1 MNSEIIEAAK
11 NKIDAIDWTQ
21 KSIAQVNAENE
32 EAASA
37 EIAKIV
43 ATAVNNSKVTIG
55 VDVSEFD
62 EATAGSA
69 DTTKEG
75 ENGKAIF
82 TVTASVGSH
91 TYTTD
96 AITVVITATEYK
108 GQLNADALANAT
120 AALNDIAWA
129 NIAQETANTEAD
141 VIEFIKNKAEEAIAA
156 KNEGVNKPVKVD
168 VDVTVTDLT
177 PAVAGSSSTEREGDN
192 GSVTFTVTATVAGET
207 YTISKSFAIIATYY
221 DGVMDKDAV
230 NAGKEA
236 LDNLTET
243 TVTVKIGATAAE
255 ILEYVKT
262 HLQSFMTGNATGV
275 TVSVAAVSETQ
286 FTVTLT
292 KGSEIVQTTVTLTVE
307 EEDPIK
313 LDAPEALYFTEGLA
327 SWSAVDHA
335 VSYTVNLYIVSGNSM
350 ELVETVNTTDSRY
363 YFFDSMAEG
372 SSYVYDVTVRGD
384 GIYYVDSDVSVHSG
398 VYTKDTALTPEQA
411 MLILM
416 MLKSTRADITATA
429 GEGGSIT
436 NDGVKTIRRGNDITY
451 HITAAEGYVIDTVIV
466 DGQAIGAVSE
476 YTFQNVQKDHTIVA
490 VFKEAKWQNPFTDV
504 NELHSYYDAVRFVYE
519 RGLFEGVSKTEFAPT
534 VSMTRAM
541 FVTVL
546 WRLEGM
552 PVVNYAMQFSDV
564 DENTWYTEAIR
575 WAAAQGIVEGYGDG
589 VYGTN
594 DPVTVEQAAVIMAR
608 YAQHAGKY
616 TPGYADLNAF
626 ADQADVADWA
636 SEAMQWSVSS
646 GIYMGEA
653 GNLQPKAEAPRSLA
667 AEWMYEYT
675 VRFGK

>member
-1 MNSEIIEAAK
+1 
-11 NKIDAIDWTQ
+11 
-21 KSIAQVNAENE
+21 
-32 EAASA
+32 
-37 EIAKIV
+37 
-43 ATAVNNSKVTIG
+43 
-55 VDVSEFD
+55 
-62 EATAGSA
+62 
-69 DTTKEG
+69 
-75 ENGKAIF
+75 
-82 TVTASVGSH
+82 
-91 TYTTD
+91 
-96 AITVVITATEYK
+96 
-108 GQLNADALANAT
+108 
-120 AALNDIAWA
+120 
-129 NIAQETANTEAD
+129 
-141 VIEFIKNKAEEAIAA
+141 
-156 KNEGVNKPVKVD
+156 
-168 VDVTVTDLT
+168 
-177 PAVAGSSSTEREGDN
+177 
-192 GSVTFTVTATVAGET
+192 
-207 YTISKSFAIIATYY
+207 
-221 DGVMDKDAV
+221 MDKDAV
-230 NAGKEA
+230 GAGKEA

-262 HLQSFMTGNATGV
+262 HLQPFMTGNATGV

-292 KGSEIVQTTVTLTVE
+292 KGSESVQTTVTLTVE

>member
-1 MNSEIIEAAK
+1 M
-11 NKIDAIDWTQ
+11 
-21 KSIAQVNAENE
+21 
-32 EAASA
+32 
-37 EIAKIV
+37 
-43 ATAVNNSKVTIG
+43 
-55 VDVSEFD
+55 
-62 EATAGSA
+62 
-69 DTTKEG
+69 
-75 ENGKAIF
+75 
-82 TVTASVGSH
+82 
-91 TYTTD
+91 
-96 AITVVITATEYK
+96 ITATEYD
-108 GQLNADALANAT
+108 GQVNADALAKAT
-120 AALNDIAWA
+120 AALNDINWA
-129 NIAQETANTEAD
+129 DIAQTVANTEAD

-177 PAVAGSSSTEREGDN
+177 PAVAGSSSTKREGDN
-192 GSVTFTVTATVAGET
+192 GSVEFTVTATVAGET

-221 DGVMDKDAV
+221 DGVMDEDAV
-230 NAGKEA
+230 DAGKEA

-292 KGSEIVQTTVTLTVE
+292 KGRESVQTTVTLTVE